1 MASST
6 TDPIR
11 AAFERFDTNGN
22 GSLDMSELEA
32 AMRETGYLKG
42 PRVEWRR
49 KYLRETLHKLQ
60 YQYCAQRD
68 ALLRFYARHEPS
80 RDSTAEVHAVLD
92 SAVKKPGYPN
102 ATQPTV
108 SRPFCARF
116 APFFR
121 RCFAL
126 SGFLAPRRRERAKN
140 GGKWAKF
147 GGETGE
153 KQRWLS
159 GVGDRAAMAPKNWG
173 KLCASLR
180 QRYGSGPSGIAMGE
194 VELRFF
200 VEIWEH
206 VTGER
211 FEDAVAISR
220 AESLR
225 MLGQVRT
232 SPPV

>member
-1 MASST
+1 MPPELPPGHRPVSPPYLVGWSRRPPPPRALSRTKSMASST

-11 AAFERFDTNGN
+11 AAFERFDTNRN

-32 AMRETGYLKG
+32 AMTETGYLKG

-92 SAVKKPGYPN
+92 SAVKKPG
-102 ATQPTV
+102 
-108 SRPFCARF
+108 
-116 APFFR
+116 
-121 RCFAL
+121 
-126 SGFLAPRRRERAKN
+126 
-140 GGKWAKF
+140 
-147 GGETGE
+147 
-153 KQRWLS
+153 
-159 GVGDRAAMAPKNWG
+159 AAMAPKNWD

-232 SPPV
+232 SHPV

>member
-1 MASST
+1 MWRLGGNTAFVFVRGGVGGNIQLCPLASAAMAAKMPSST
-6 TDPIR
+6 TP
-11 AAFERFDTNGN
+11 AFAN
-22 GSLDMSELEA
+22 A
-32 AMRETGYLKG
+32 
-42 PRVEWRR
+42 
-49 KYLRETLHKLQ
+49 
-60 YQYCAQRD
+60 
-68 ALLRFYARHEPS
+68 
-80 RDSTAEVHAVLD
+80 HAVLD
-92 SAVKKPGYPN
+92 SAVKKPG
-102 ATQPTV
+102 
-108 SRPFCARF
+108 
-116 APFFR
+116 
-121 RCFAL
+121 
-126 SGFLAPRRRERAKN
+126 
-140 GGKWAKF
+140 
-147 GGETGE
+147 
-153 KQRWLS
+153 
-159 GVGDRAAMAPKNWG
+159 AAMAPKNWD

>member
-1 MASST
+1 MLS
-6 TDPIR
+6 
-11 AAFERFDTNGN
+11 N
-22 GSLDMSELEA
+22 
-32 AMRETGYLKG
+32 
-42 PRVEWRR
+42 RR
-49 KYLRETLHKLQ
+49 PTSCCL
-60 YQYCAQRD
+60 CAQLADKEEEISLLASECVGKDERLD
-68 ALLRFYARHEPS
+68 ALER
-80 RDSTAEVHAVLD
+80 
-92 SAVKKPGYPN
+92 YPN

-108 SRPFCARF
+108 SRPFRARF

-121 RCFAL
+121 RSFVL

-220 AESLR
+220 AEVAR